1 MHFPNQRKP
10 ERKVVLKTTS
20 HSWRRRG
27 RKERRERK
35 KRKKEEKEEKEKETK
50 KRKKEA
56 KRNQGERE
64 NLNGKLQLP
73 ENHNNSVKS
82 KS

>member
-10 ERKVVLKTTS
+10 ERKAVLKTTS

-35 KRKKEEKEEKEKETK
+35 KRKKKEKEEKEKE
-50 KRKKEA
+50 KKEKKEKEE

-64 NLNGKLQLP
+64 KLKWKIAT
-73 ENHNNSVKS
+73 S
-82 KS
+82 